1 MFVYSYCGR
10 SISVLT
16 GLFGA
21 ACTALMVAAVAR
33 KLELTSNERFVQHMI
48 TETELNK
55 ETNAASAK
63 IIQSAWQIYKCR
75 RDGKHHLILENQ
87 KRMFEGIRT
96 IREAR
101 VQRLNHAEN
110 IVSLRDVSKKQQV
123 LIHNMEYMAEQQRD
137 VQKNLSDMQATLND
151 INQSLKSLHT
161 ASK

>member
-1 MFVYSYCGR
+1 MA
-10 SISVLT
+10 ITT

-55 ETNAASAK
+55 ETSAASAN
-63 IIQSAWQIYKCR
+63 IIQAAWQIYKCR
-75 RDGKHHLILENQ
+75 RDGKHDLLLENQ
-87 KRMFEGIRT
+87 KRMFEAIRT

-101 VQRLNHAEN
+101 VRRLNHAEN

-123 LIHNMEYMAEQQRD
+123 LIANMEYMAEQQRD
-137 VQKNLSDMQATLND
+137 VQKTLSDMKETLND
-151 INQSLKSLHT
+151 INQSLKSLHSM
-161 ASK
+161 SK